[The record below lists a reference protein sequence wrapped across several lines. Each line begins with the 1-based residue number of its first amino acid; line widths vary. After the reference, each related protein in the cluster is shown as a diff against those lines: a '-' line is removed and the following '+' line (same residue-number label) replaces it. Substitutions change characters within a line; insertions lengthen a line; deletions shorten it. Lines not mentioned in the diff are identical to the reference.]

1 MKYQNKQ
8 DGKTYER
15 IFVVIQNDAGLVQIV
30 GITGS
35 RLKAIGL
42 LYDFAQELIVEDRDS
57 CVAKNYCHYFDELM
71 PLFRL
76 RRSRTHA
83 RNDNSV

>member
-15 IFVVIQNDAGLVQIV
+15 IFVVIQNDAGLVRIV

-42 LYDFAQELIVEDRDS
+42 LYDFAQELIMEDCDS
-57 CVAKNYCHYFDELM
+57 CVAKNYCHYFD
-71 PLFRL
+71 
-76 RRSRTHA
+76 
-83 RNDNSV
+83 